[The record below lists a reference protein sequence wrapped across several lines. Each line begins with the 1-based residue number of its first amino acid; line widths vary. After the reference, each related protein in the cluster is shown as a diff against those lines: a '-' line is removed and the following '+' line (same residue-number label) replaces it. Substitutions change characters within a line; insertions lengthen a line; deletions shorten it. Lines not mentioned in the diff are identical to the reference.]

1 MENNFKKVK
10 KKKKKKNFY
19 IINIK
24 YIYLILNSSPMI
36 VRNFLIVKIKKY
48 YFLK

>member
-1 MENNFKKVK
+1 MEKNFKKVK
-10 KKKKKKNFY
+10 KKKKRRHFY

-24 YIYLILNSSPMI
+24 SIYLILNSSPMI